1 MALKEIAFQ
10 NHLFSLSYELTN
22 TEAEKS
28 ILFLHGWGS
37 SKEAMK
43 NAFGHQFRAYK
54 HIYVDLPGFG
64 NSSLDMVL
72 DTHDYARIISFF
84 LKQLGCEP
92 TMVFGHSFGGKVAT
106 LLNPLNLVLLSSAGI
121 VVPKSWKIKTK
132 IRLYKALKP
141 LFPHHFYKYFAAK
154 DVEGMSQ
161 SMYEIF
167 KKVVD
172 EDFSDIF
179 AKREKETYIFWGKDD
194 VATPLKSGKTIHT
207 LIKNSHF
214 FALEGGHFFF
224 LKQGKKIA
232 TLLEESAV

>member
-1 MALKEIAFQ
+1 MARKDIAFQ

-22 TEAEKS
+22 VKAEKS

-43 NAFGHQFRAYK
+43 NAFAHQFQTYK

-64 NSSLDMVL
+64 NSSQDMVL
-72 DTHDYARIISFF
+72 DTYDYACIISFF

-92 TMVFGHSFGGKVAT
+92 TIIVGHSFGGKVAT
-106 LLNPLNLVLLSSAGI
+106 LMNPSKLVLLSSAGI
-121 VVPKSWKIKTK
+121 IIPKSWKIKTK
-132 IRLYKALKP
+132 IRLYKTLKP
-141 LFPHHFYKYFAAK
+141 LFPQHFYKFFAAK
-154 DVEGMSQ
+154 DVEGLSKP
-161 SMYEIF
+161 MYEVF

-194 VATPLKSGKTIHT
+194 VATPLNSGKTIHK

-224 LKQGKKIA
+224 LKQGNKIA
-232 TLLEESAV
+232 TLIEESAV